1 MRCFRPVG
9 AAAVRQIL
17 NLIYLL
23 RGAAVPSLVSRTDCP
38 GQASA
43 MNLSNEHEGKRVAL
57 IRAECLR
64 RCAVMGRKWIDPP
77 IRKQLHSCTAQLGGF
92 STEH

>member
-1 MRCFRPVG
+1 
-9 AAAVRQIL
+9 
-17 NLIYLL
+17 
-23 RGAAVPSLVSRTDCP
+23 
-38 GQASA
+38 

-64 RCAVMGRKWIDPP
+64 RCDVMGRKWIDPP